1 MLYELIQNAQKGN
14 KEAMLEL
21 INRFSPLFK
30 KYAKKL
36 NYEDAYEDIVLY
48 FIKLVK
54 IFKLSEMKN
63 SEEAAIVSYINI
75 AVVNFYHKSVYKAVK
90 DKKEIAISVLT
101 EEQRYYIESLLVKS
115 DVPDILLELKGKDFL
130 DEKEYKLLSMIYVED
145 YSVAEIARMYN
156 KTRQSVNQMK
166 QRILK
171 KLRKVMQ

>member
-21 INRFSPLFK
+21 INRFSPLFR

-48 FIKLVK
+48 FIKMIK
-54 IFKLSEMKN
+54 TFKLDEMKN
-63 SEEAAIVSYINI
+63 VKEAAIISYINI
-75 AVVNFYHKSVYKAVK
+75 SIVNFYHKSIYRAIH

-101 EEQRYYIESLLVKS
+101 EEQRYYIESLLVKN
-115 DVPDILLELKGKDFL
+115 DAPDILLELKGKDLL
-130 DEKEYKLLSMIYVED
+130 DENEYRLLSMIYVED

-171 KLRKVMQ
+171 KLRKTME